1 VWSAEREWI
10 WAPYMETEVGSPW
23 IAPFH
28 GEPVRGQR
36 GGGGGRVEL
45 GREGGVGWRG
55 RARTVA
61 EPCGEAVDAH
71 DIGL

>member
-1 VWSAEREWI
+1 
-10 WAPYMETEVGSPW
+10 MESRCVVS
-23 IAPFH
+23 
-28 GEPVRGQR
+28 V
-36 GGGGGRVEL
+36 GGGGRVDL
-45 GREGGVGWRG
+45 GRECGVGWRG

>member
-1 VWSAEREWI
+1 VCGRLRESGSGRLTWR
-10 WAPYMETEVGSPW
+10 PRLGHHGSRPSMESRCVVS
-23 IAPFH
+23 
-28 GEPVRGQR
+28 V
-36 GGGGGRVEL
+36 GGGGSVDW

>member
-10 WAPYMETEVGSPW
+10 WAPYMETE
-23 IAPFH
+23 
-28 GEPVRGQR
+28 
-36 GGGGGRVEL
+36 
-45 GREGGVGWRG
+45 VGWRG

>member
-36 GGGGGRVEL
+36 GGGGESGSGERVWGWVEA
-45 GREGGVGWRG
+45 GARGGGG
-55 RARTVA
+55 GA
-61 EPCGEAVDAH
+61 G
-71 DIGL
+71 